1 MNKKYIQTCYLF
13 SNIDRFDEL
22 KHNVGSTDIKS
33 LNMTS
38 FTRSNLDASINQN
51 SIIKCNISSNF
62 NIMKNIYN

>member
-22 KHNVGSTDIKS
+22 KHNVESTDIKS

-38 FTRSNLDASINQN
+38 FTRSNPDVGFQQQE
-51 SIIKCNISSNF
+51 KT
-62 NIMKNIYN
+62 